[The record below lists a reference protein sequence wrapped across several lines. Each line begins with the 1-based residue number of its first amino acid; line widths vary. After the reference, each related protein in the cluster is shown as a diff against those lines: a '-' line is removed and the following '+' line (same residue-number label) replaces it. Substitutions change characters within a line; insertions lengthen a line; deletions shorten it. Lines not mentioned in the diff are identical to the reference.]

1 MAVFLVSKYLNR
13 VMKISIVVANSAE
26 PRVLLFV
33 CVVWVIQNELLE
45 LFISPCELILMLL
58 L

>member
-1 MAVFLVSKYLNR
+1 MPSLGFHYSRDLCVIF
-13 VMKISIVVANSAE
+13 
-26 PRVLLFV
+26 

-45 LFISPCELILMLL
+45 LFISLCELILMLL